1 LGIDAFFSLKSDSD
15 KLLKRYLKDYF
26 KFSPFHLQLYRQAL
40 LHKSMTQNKSEGV
53 RHSNERLEFLG
64 DAVIDAII
72 GDYLYHNYPDENE
85 GFLTKARSK
94 LVSRKHLSH
103 LALATG
109 LDGLLV
115 SDVKNTTAMNN
126 LAGNAFEALI
136 GAIYLRKGY
145 NFVEKRLIALIKRFT
160 HIEEYVVVDEDFKTQ
175 MFQWAQKNRKKLSF
189 NAIELELKKSF
200 EVELFIDEEKI
211 CSATG
216 KNIKSAEQAASK
228 KAIKVLQIKNS

>member
-1 LGIDAFFSLKSDSD
+1 VIDAFFSLKSDSD

-26 KFSPFHLQLYRQAL
+26 KFSPYHLQLYRQAL
-40 LHKSMTQNKSEGV
+40 LHKSMTQNKSAGV

-72 GDYLYHNYPDENE
+72 GDYLYHTYPDENE

-94 LVSRKHLSH
+94 LVSRKHLSQ
-103 LALATG
+103 LAISTG
-109 LDGLLV
+109 LDQLLV
-115 SDVKNTTAMNN
+115 SDVKNKTAMNN

-160 HIEEYVVVDEDFKTQ
+160 HIEEYIEVDEDYKTQ
-175 MFQWAQKNRKKLSF
+175 MFQWAQKNKKNLSF
-189 NAIELELKKSF
+189 NSTELEHKKSF
-200 EVELFIDEEKI
+200 DVELLIDDKVI
-211 CSATG
+211 CSANG
-216 KNIKSAEQAASK
+216 KNIKSAEQEASK
-228 KAIKVLQIKNS
+228 KAVKILEINNS